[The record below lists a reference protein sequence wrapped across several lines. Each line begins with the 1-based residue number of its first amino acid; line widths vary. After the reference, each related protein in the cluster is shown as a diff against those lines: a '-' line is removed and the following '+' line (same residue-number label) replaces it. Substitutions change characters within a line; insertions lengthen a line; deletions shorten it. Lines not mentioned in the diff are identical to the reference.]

1 MNIELF
7 TLCDGAYNYNGK
19 LTIVGT
25 LDVMNADSVPATVQI
40 GIAMKLRFAPEETG
54 KHKLTIRIINP
65 EGGSIP
71 PDFSLDLDIRP
82 SEKGSQVALAV
93 NAQGLS
99 LDKFGDYTT
108 KVFMDDEEKG
118 SYSFTLIKKLQW
130 KQ

>member
-25 LDVMNADSVPATVQI
+25 LDVMNADNVPATAQI
-40 GIAMKLRFAPEETG
+40 GIAMKLRFAAEETG
-54 KHKLTIRIINP
+54 KHRLTIRIINP
-65 EGGSIP
+65 EGRNIP
-71 PDFSLDLDIRP
+71 PDFSLDMDIKP
-82 SEKGSQVALAV
+82 SEKGSLVALAV

-118 SYSFTLIKKLQW
+118 SYSFTLIKK
-130 KQ
+130 

>member
-25 LDVMNADSVPATVQI
+25 VDVMNAERVPTTAQL
-40 GIAMKLRFAPEETG
+40 GIAMKLRFAPQEAG
-54 KHKLTIRIINP
+54 RHQLIVRIINP
-65 EGGSIP
+65 EGGNIP
-71 PDFSLDLDIRP
+71 PDFSLDLDIKP
-82 SEKGSQVALAV
+82 SEKGSLVSLAV

-108 KVFMDDEEKG
+108 KVFMDGEEKG
-118 SYSFTLIKKLQW
+118 SYSFTLIQK
-130 KQ
+130 

>member
-25 LDVMNADSVPATVQI
+25 LDVMNAESVPATAQI
-40 GIAMKLRFAPEETG
+40 GIAMKLRFAPEESG
-54 KHKLTIRIINP
+54 KHQLTIRIINP
-65 EGGSIP
+65 EGDKIP
-71 PDFSLDLDIRP
+71 PDFSLDMDIKP
-82 SEKGSQVALAV
+82 SEKGSLVALAV

-108 KVFMDDEEKG
+108 KVFMDKEEKG
-118 SYSFTLIKKLQW
+118 SYSFTLIKK
-130 KQ
+130 

>member
-25 LDVMNADSVPATVQI
+25 LDVMNADSVPATAQI
-40 GIAMKLRFAPEETG
+40 GIAMKLRFAPEEAG

-65 EGGSIP
+65 EGGNIP
-71 PDFSLDLDIRP
+71 PDFSLDLDIKP

-118 SYSFTLIKKLQW
+118 YYGFTLIKK
-130 KQ
+130 